1 MILLG
6 TGLKTDIFQCC
17 CHCWIFQICWYT
29 ECSTLTASL
38 FRILNSL
45 AEMPSPLLVF
55 IVFIVMLPKAHLTSY
70 SKKSDSRWVSTSSFL
85 SRSLRSFLY
94 SSSIYSCHLFL
105 ISFTSI
111 RSILFLIFIMPI
123 LAQNVPLI
131 SRVILKRS
139 LVYPSYFSPSI
150 SLHCLF
156 KKVFLLSLLSS
167 ATLHSVGYIFPLLL
181 WLSLLFFPQLFVKPP
196 QKATLPAFISF
207 SLGWFWSLPPVH
219 VMNLCP

>member
-1 MILLG
+1 MIHIVKGLDIVNKAEIDVFLELTCFSDDPFG

-29 ECSTLTASL
+29 ECSTLIASL

-55 IVFIVMLPKAHLTSY
+55 IVFIVMLHTLRSLTP
-70 SKKSDSRWVSTSSFL
+70 WVSTSSFL

-94 SSSIYSCHLFL
+94 SFSIYSCHLFL

-111 RSILFLIFIMPI
+111 RSILFLIFILPI

-139 LVYPSYFSPSI
+139 LVYPSYF
-150 SLHCLF
+150 
-156 KKVFLLSLLSS
+156 
-167 ATLHSVGYIFPLLL
+167 FPLYFFA
-181 WLSLLFFPQLFVKPP
+181 LFL
-196 QKATLPAFISF
+196 
-207 SLGWFWSLPPVH
+207 
-219 VMNLCP
+219 